1 MAVNIYELANLGE
14 VKKILEASDTK
25 DAQGNWIKNPFIVQG
40 YRIQEAGTLGI
51 NKQVNYLYI
60 KASDEFFEKNEKV
73 LLDAGAKKLEGT
85 EKADVQKKFEA
96 AEEDSIAGMGSI
108 FGD

>member
-60 KASDEFFEKNEKV
+60 KASDEFFEKNEKE

>member
-40 YRIQEAGTLGI
+40 YRLQEAGTLGI
-51 NKQVNYLYI
+51 NKQVNYLYF
-60 KASDEFFEKNEKV
+60 KASDEFFEKNEKM
-73 LLDAGAKKLEGT
+73 LLDAGAKKLSGAEKDDVKKRFEG
-85 EKADVQKKFEA
+85 
-96 AEEDSIAGMGSI
+96 AEEESLAGMGSI
-108 FGD
+108 